1 MMNAVKRVFLAG
13 MVALALIGTA
23 HASDPAACKTV
34 RFATVGWAD
43 ILATTTLASEV
54 LGGLGYEPTSQMVS
68 VPVAFVG
75 LKKGDVD
82 VFLGNWMPSQESTI
96 KPFLE
101 EDSIEVVRANLEG
114 AKFTLAVPE
123 YVAEGGLKSFQDI
136 AKFKDKLDGK
146 IYGIGAGSDGNR
158 HIQEAMDDLGLKD
171 FQLVPSG
178 EAGMLAQVERAI
190 RRKEWIVFLA
200 WEPHPMNTKF
210 DIAYLEGGDEW
221 FGPDYGGATVHTIV
235 RKGYLQECPNVGE
248 FLKNLEFSLQMEN
261 EIMTAMEEGKEAN
274 EAARDWLRNNPEV
287 LNDWL
292 EGVTTFDGADALA
305 AVRNHLGI

>member
-1 MMNAVKRVFLAG
+1 MMSAIRRQVIACMAV
-13 MVALALIGTA
+13 LALTGIA
-23 HASDPAACKTV
+23 YADDPAACKTV

-43 ILATTTLASEV
+43 ILATTALASEV
-54 LGGLGYEPTSQMVS
+54 LEGLGYKPTSQMVS

-114 AKFTLAVPE
+114 AKFTLAVPQ

-136 AKFKDKLDGK
+136 AQFKDKLDGK

-158 HIQEAMDDLGLKD
+158 HIREAMDELGLKD
-171 FQLVPSG
+171 FQLIPSG
-178 EAGMLAQVERAI
+178 EAGMLAQVDRAI

-210 DIAYLEGGDEW
+210 DIVYLEGGDKW
-221 FGPDYGGATVHTIV
+221 FGPDYGGATVHTVV

-274 EAARDWLRNNPEV
+274 EAAADWLRNNPEV

-292 EGVTTFDGADALA
+292 EGVTTFDGADGLE